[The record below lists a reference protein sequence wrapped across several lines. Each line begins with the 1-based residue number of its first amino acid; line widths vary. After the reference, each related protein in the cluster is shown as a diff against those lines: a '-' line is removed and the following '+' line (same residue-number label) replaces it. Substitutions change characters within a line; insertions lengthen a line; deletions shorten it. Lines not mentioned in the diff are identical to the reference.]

1 MDKRVS
7 CVTFTILTESPVSLS
22 YDQGAGNYNE
32 IKKYHYGNEVYAKTG
47 VSTITYEM
55 RKQLHKNN
63 NWVLSDIVL
72 NKDSKKKVKNVY
84 PTLES
89 YESANEKG
97 LEADVFG
104 YLVPN
109 KQVSKTSPLR
119 IIPFKSIHPY
129 RNDVQLITNKGF
141 LDRDLDRKYF
151 KNDEKSEDVD
161 IPSTQ
166 ALANEEIFGGYYTW
180 TITIELDRLGVL
192 EVKNGKYLLPDER
205 EYFSKEIREEVL
217 KDILDVVTKLTR
229 DIRHEKVLLKPLVV
243 FGGAFKNTIP
253 YFWNDIILDN
263 ENRLDISNPFNT
275 IYSYDLNDEMYI
287 VAVDNRLKLKEDD
300 LNKKPTSRFPV
311 QEIKKLGEILYV
323 GEDNC
328 WYVSEERASKNE
340 D

>member
-7 CVTFTILTESPVSLS
+7 CITLTILTESSVSLS

-72 NKDSKKKVKNVY
+72 NHDGKKVKNMY
-84 PTLES
+84 PTQES

-104 YLVPN
+104 YLVPS
-109 KQVSKTSPLR
+109 KQLSKTSPLR
-119 IIPFKSIHPY
+119 IIPFKSVHPY
-129 RNDVQLITNKGF
+129 KNDTQLITNRGF
-141 LDRDLDRKYF
+141 LDKNMERIYF
-151 KNDEKSEDVD
+151 NKDENKEEVD
-161 IPSTQ
+161 IPKTQ

-192 EVKNGKYLLPDER
+192 EVKDGKYLLPNER
-205 EYFSKEIREEVL
+205 EYFAKELREKVL

-229 DIRHEKVLLKPLVV
+229 DIRHEKVLLKPIAV
-243 FGGAFKNTIP
+243 FGGAFEDTIP
-253 YFWNDIILDN
+253 YFWNDIVLDE
-263 ENRLDISNPFNT
+263 ENKLEMLNPFNT
-275 IYSYDLNDEMYI
+275 ICSYDLNEEMYI
-287 VAVDNRLKLKEDD
+287 LAVDNRLEIKEDN
-300 LNKKPTSRFPV
+300 LNEKVTSKFPV
-311 QEIKKLGEILYV
+311 KEIKRLGEVLYV
-323 GEDNC
+323 GKDNC
-328 WYVSEERASKNE
+328 WYVSEERANKNE

>member
-7 CVTFTILTESPVSLS
+7 CVTLTMLTESPVSLS

-63 NWVLSDIVL
+63 EWVLSDIVL
-72 NKDSKKKVKNVY
+72 NKDKKKVKNVY

-109 KQVSKTSPLR
+109 KQLSKTSPLR
-119 IIPFKSIHPY
+119 IIPFKSVHPY
-129 RNDVQLITNKGF
+129 RNDVQLITNRGF

-151 KNDEKSEDVD
+151 NNDEKSEEVD
-161 IPSTQ
+161 IPKTQ

-180 TITIELDRLGVL
+180 TITVELDRLGVL
-192 EVKNGKYLLPDER
+192 EVKDGKYLLPDER
-205 EYFSKEIREEVL
+205 EYFPKELREECL
-217 KDILDVVTKLTR
+217 KDILDVVSKLTR
-229 DIRHEKVLLKPLVV
+229 DIRHEKVLLKPLAV
-243 FGGAFKNTIP
+243 FGGAFENTIP
-253 YFWNDIILDN
+253 YFWNDIVLDEENKLEIL
-263 ENRLDISNPFNT
+263 NPINT
-275 IYSYDLNDEMYI
+275 INSYDLNEEMYI
-287 VAVDNRLKLKEDD
+287 LAVDSRIKIKENPSKWE
-300 LNKKPTSRFPV
+300 LTSTFPV
-311 QEIKKLGEILYV
+311 KEIKKLGEILYV

-328 WYVSEERASKNE
+328 WYISEERASKNE